1 MPHITP
7 LFVLVLDLLGLTLI
21 RMLRIWYL
29 HAQGE
34 IMDVLLGAARPDA
47 VLSMEP
53 ILALAAA
60 LAQDLCTDFEP
71 LLPRLLQHLLSLLHA
86 GLPRST
92 SGMR

>member
-1 MPHITP
+1 
-7 LFVLVLDLLGLTLI
+7 
-21 RMLRIWYL
+21 
-29 HAQGE
+29 
-34 IMDVLLGAARPDA
+34 MDVLLTAARPDA

-86 GLPRST
+86 GLAWSPACLVGRH
-92 SGMR
+92 R